1 LKRLLKC
8 FFVSIA
14 GALLLCA
21 GPTAFAESEIA
32 PKIVPE
38 IVPVERQVLVMLH
51 LPSPHFRPD
60 ANYSGDY
67 VNGAGHSARLRIAE
81 QLAREHGLR
90 LLNDWPMPVLGVDC
104 YVMAVPLEASPER
117 VADALSHDARVEWAQ
132 PMRVFHGMG
141 HDDPLY
147 PAQPAAKY
155 WHIADIH
162 RVTTGRDV
170 RVAVIDS
177 GVDERHPDLAG
188 QVAVTENFVDGNPY
202 ASEAHGTGVAAII
215 AARAGNGIGIAGVAP
230 DARVMALRACWQT
243 PVQERVTTLCSS
255 FTLGKALNFAIAH
268 GAKVINLSL
277 TGPAD
282 RLVQR
287 LLEAAMQRGIAV
299 VGAADPHEAGG
310 GFPASYPGVLAVAE
324 QEADGNAGGI
334 VRAPGRGI
342 PTAAP
347 GAGWQVV
354 SGSSYAAAHVSGLI
368 ALLQELQPGPRL
380 MRISADLRSGSG
392 AAVATRDRLG
402 TIDACATIER
412 AAGACVCSC
421 PTGNATKAGEY
432 R

>member
-1 LKRLLKC
+1 LKRTLRHFL
-8 FFVSIA
+8 
-14 GALLLCA
+14 ALAAAALILCA
-21 GPTAFAESEIA
+21 LGPPAFAE
-32 PKIVPE
+32 PE
-38 IVPVERQVLVMLH
+38 TVPVERQVLVMLH

-67 VNGAGHSARLRIAE
+67 VNGAGHSARLRVAE
-81 QLAREHGLR
+81 QLAHEHGLR

-104 YVMAVPLEASPER
+104 YVMAVPTESSPER
-117 VADALSHDARVEWAQ
+117 IADVLSHDARVEWAQ
-132 PMRVFHGMG
+132 PMRLFRGMG
-141 HDDPLY
+141 NGDPLY
-147 PAQPAAKY
+147 QAQPAAKY
-155 WHIADIH
+155 WHIEDIH

-177 GVDERHPDLAG
+177 GVDNRHPDLAG
-188 QVAVTENFVDGNPY
+188 QVSITENFVDGNPY
-202 ASEAHGTGVAAII
+202 AAEAHGTGVAGII

-230 DARVMALRACWQT
+230 GARVMALRACWQT
-243 PVQERVTTLCSS
+243 PVRERAATLCSS
-255 FTLGKALNFAIAH
+255 FTLGKALNFAIAQ
-268 GAKVINLSL
+268 GAQVINLSL

-299 VGAADPHEAGG
+299 VGAADPHESGG

-324 QEADGNAGGI
+324 QEADGNAGSFL
-334 VRAPGRGI
+334 RAPGRSI

-354 SGSSYAAAHVSGLI
+354 SGSSYATAHVSGLI
-368 ALLQELQPGPRL
+368 ALLQEVQPGSRP
-380 MRISADLRSGSG
+380 MRISADLRSGAG
-392 AAVATRDRLG
+392 GVVATRDRLG

-412 AAGACVCSC
+412 AAGTCVCSC
-421 PTGNATKAGEY
+421 PTSYATKAGEY